1 MFASFA
7 RRPIAQQLIV
17 ATISAFV
24 VVFAVLILVM
34 QQKAESTAIKGTET
48 NLEHEARLMAGMLD
62 STYEAVKIRGENESQ
77 FFRKYMGGQ
86 LEAGT
91 GLVRTGDVDLP
102 VVKLGNEVLNGQDRL
117 LKAFRE
123 LAGSDAT
130 FLMIHDNKVYRLATL
145 LKDKDGKPMN
155 GVPLPD
161 SDPVAKALLA
171 GQDYQGLAIRGGKYN
186 FSTVKFLKEG
196 DGKPWLAYSVRI
208 SLENEL
214 KRIRQQFG
222 SLVSGKTG
230 YAYIMR
236 PTDEKG
242 IGEFVMHPKFQDKQI
257 GELDVSVQ
265 TKSVLRQLLAH

>member
-24 VVFAVLILVM
+24 IVFAVLILVM

-102 VVKLGNEVLNGQDRL
+102 VVKLGNEVLNGQARL

-123 LAGSDAT
+123 LAGSDAALVAETIRSSPAWVNRSSARNTVTRLTATPSRASAAST
-130 FLMIHDNKVYRLATL
+130 FWRRIEASKRSWIRRPSRLTL
-145 LKDKDGKPMN
+145 
-155 GVPLPD
+155 
-161 SDPVAKALLA
+161 SA
-171 GQDYQGLAIRGGKYN
+171 
-186 FSTVKFLKEG
+186 
-196 DGKPWLAYSVRI
+196 
-208 SLENEL
+208 
-214 KRIRQQFG
+214 
-222 SLVSGKTG
+222 
-230 YAYIMR
+230 
-236 PTDEKG
+236 
-242 IGEFVMHPKFQDKQI
+242 
-257 GELDVSVQ
+257 
-265 TKSVLRQLLAH
+265 

>member
-24 VVFAVLILVM
+24 IVFAVLILVM

-123 LAGSDAT
+123 LAGSDAA

-196 DGKPWLAYSVRI
+196 EGLFGAHFPRKRTQAHSPAVRLARLGQDRLRLHHASDRR
-208 SLENEL
+208 
-214 KRIRQQFG
+214 KGDRRIRHAPEVPGQ
-222 SLVSGKTG
+222 
-230 YAYIMR
+230 ADR
-236 PTDEKG
+236 
-242 IGEFVMHPKFQDKQI
+242 
-257 GELDVSVQ
+257 
-265 TKSVLRQLLAH
+265 

>member
-34 QQKAESTAIKGTET
+34 QQKAESTAIKRHRA

-62 STYEAVKIRGENESQ
+62 SIYEAVKIRGENESQ

-86 LEAGT
+86 LGAGT
-91 GLVRTGDVDLP
+91 GLVKTGDVDLP
-102 VVKLGNEVLNGQDRL
+102 LVKLGNEVLNGQDRL

-123 LAGSDAT
+123 LTGSDAA

-171 GQDYQGLAIRGGKYN
+171 GQDYQGLAIRGGN
-186 FSTVKFLKEG
+186 T
-196 DGKPWLAYSVRI
+196 I
-208 SLENEL
+208 SAP
-214 KRIRQQFG
+214 
-222 SLVSGKTG
+222 SS
-230 YAYIMR
+230 
-236 PTDEKG
+236 
-242 IGEFVMHPKFQDKQI
+242 
-257 GELDVSVQ
+257 S
-265 TKSVLRQLLAH
+265 